1 MNRKKKTFTPN
12 MRMAALYL
20 LMGVLLLL
28 TVTLF
33 SGQESMRATEDYF
46 ARTIS
51 FVKVQSTSF
60 EKNNDTIT
68 AKALRR
74 MAVAVRQLA
83 ENDALDLYD
92 PESLRAETE
101 SLWLTGIA
109 VLDENGKALCEY
121 TSGNVGY
128 AQFAESLREKAA
140 LNVLQNPQKTYLK
153 RILLQDGTAVD
164 VATHRA
170 AAGDAILL
178 AYRVTPP
185 EFVEGTALSIQ
196 SVLDGYPQDISGT
209 IFIVQD
215 NKVIAANDSTYMVH
229 PVRMGACGYYNAE
242 ELQKYIE
249 AMNAIRESIVGL
261 YAKKTGRDKDEV
273 AGWMDETSWW
283 TAAQAKENGFIDELT
298 DEADGAVIENRD
310 GLLFVNSVNTHL
322 PFDKAPNFVQS
333 SKAAPA
339 SCSVNNKCHKE
350 VTNMA
355 NEIKTVDDL
364 RGAYP
369 ALVNEIEEAAANK
382 ATSDERQ
389 RIHDIEDMALSGSEA
404 LTNEAKFTKPVSA
417 SEYAVA
423 MMKAAK
429 ESGNAWLN
437 GAKADADKSGM
448 GGVKNDGGTG
458 GGTGKQ
464 DEFMDAI
471 KSMGKKQ

>member
-1 MNRKKKTFTPN
+1 MPENKKFWKFCN
-12 MRMAALYL
+12 QA
-20 LMGVLLLL
+20 GNKVELLLYGDISQ
-28 TVTLF
+28 TSWWGDEVTP
-33 SGQESMRATEDYF
+33 
-46 ARTIS
+46 
-51 FVKVQSTSF
+51 K
-60 EKNNDTIT
+60 
-68 AKALRR
+68 
-74 MAVAVRQLA
+74 
-83 ENDALDLYD
+83 
-92 PESLRAETE
+92 
-101 SLWLTGIA
+101 
-109 VLDENGKALCEY
+109 
-121 TSGNVGY
+121 
-128 AQFAESLREKAA
+128 QFAEELAGLGALDEITVRINSGGGDVFAA
-140 LNVLQNPQKTYLK
+140 QAIGNQLEQHPAAVTAK
-153 RILLQDGTAVD
+153 IDGLCASAATI
-164 VATHRA
+164 VACHC
-170 AAGDAILL
+170 G
-178 AYRVTPP
+178 
-185 EFVEGTALSIQ
+185 
-196 SVLDGYPQDISGT
+196 
-209 IFIVQD
+209 
-215 NKVIAANDSTYMVH
+215 KVIAANDSTYMVH
-229 PVRMGACGYYNAE
+229 PVRMGAYGYYNAE

-261 YAKKTGRDKDEV
+261 YVKKTGRDKDEV

-298 DEADGAVIENRD
+298 DEADGTVIENRD

-355 NEIKTVDDL
+355 NEIKTV
-364 RGAYP
+364 
-369 ALVNEIEEAAANK
+369 ANK

-423 MMKAAK
+423 VMKAAK

-437 GAKADADKSGM
+437 GAKTDADKSGM
-448 GGVKNDGGTG
+448 GGVKNSGT